1 MSGLGSGV
9 VVVCGAEQRQ
19 EETSRM
25 LSLMQCVY
33 TNENCFRQ
41 WDPTPIEQWGPRLL
55 WHLRK
60 TVAQDTDRANPYHR
74 ATGFCDHLWR
84 CGPCVFGGQKMG
96 FFRPRMSDPST
107 RAERKSQENE
117 PLEVKPA

>member
-25 LSLMQCVY
+25 LSLMQYVY

-60 TVAQDTDRANPYHR
+60 TVAQDTDRANPHR
-74 ATGFCDHLWR
+74 RASVIT
-84 CGPCVFGGQKMG
+84 FGGVVLAYLEHKKWAFSGQESQILLLEQRGNHK
-96 FFRPRMSDPST
+96 RM
-107 RAERKSQENE
+107 N
-117 PLEVKPA
+117 L